1 MRFATDLPP
10 QWHATVS
17 VGGMMRTVLY
27 ALVPALLAHVWFYGA
42 GILLNSGIAL
52 LAALAT
58 EAACLRLGGKPT
70 APDLFDG
77 SALVTAVLFAFCLP
91 PLCPW
96 WVTVIG
102 MVFGIGVA
110 KHAYGGLGYN
120 IFNPAMA
127 GYVLVLVSFPEAM
140 ALWPAPDIGDLDY
153 LRPDL
158 AATLH
163 YCLLGSLPDGLTIDA
178 VARATTLDSA
188 KEGLGLMRTMD
199 EIRANPGF
207 GDFGG
212 AGWEWV
218 NNCIAIGGFVLLLR
232 SVIRWHTPAAVLGGL
247 LTMATLAWLLDP
259 NTHPSPGFHLFS
271 GGAMLGAFF
280 IATDPV
286 SSPTTARG
294 RLIYGAGIGIL
305 TYAIRTFGSYADGVA
320 FAVLLMNVTVPLL
333 ERWTRPRVYGRA
345 G

>member
-1 MRFATDLPP
+1 MRFATHLPP

-42 GILLNSGIAL
+42 GILFNSGIAL
-52 LAALAT
+52 LAALGT
-58 EAACLRLGGKPT
+58 EAVCLRLGGKPT
-70 APDLFDG
+70 TPYLLDG
-77 SALVTAVLFAFCLP
+77 SALVTALLFAFCLP

-153 LRPDL
+153 VRPDL

-163 YCLLGSLPDGLTIDA
+163 YGLLGSLPDGLTIDA

-199 EIRANPGF
+199 EIRASPGF

-212 AGWEWV
+212 AGWEWI
-218 NNCIAIGGFVLLLR
+218 NNCIAIGGFALLLR
-232 SVIRWHTPAAVLGGL
+232 GVIRWHTPAAVLGGL
-247 LTMATLAWLLDP
+247 LTMATLGWLLDP

-305 TYAIRTFGSYADGVA
+305 TYVIRTFGSYADGVA

-345 G
+345 A